1 MERIAVL
8 TSGGDSPGMNAAIR
22 AAVRT
27 GIDRGLSVF
36 GVYRGFDGL
45 IDGCLELLSSA
56 GVSNII
62 QRGGTILHSARSP
75 RFFDP
80 APREQAA
87 RTLADKGIEGLLVVG
102 GDGSFRGANCL
113 HQEHGVQ
120 VVGVPATIDND
131 IWGSDYTIGYDTAV
145 NTALS
150 AIDKIK
156 DTAAAH
162 DRLFLVEVMGRDA
175 GFIALEVGVGSGAEE
190 ILIPE
195 TRTDLEALSGLI
207 EGRREKGRTS
217 SLVVVAEGDEEGN
230 AYQIATKLEALSG
243 LESHVTVLGHVQ
255 RGGAP
260 TSADRVLATK
270 LGWAAVEALIDGAA
284 PCMVG
289 EEDHEVTRHPLA
301 DSWTRKK
308 SLDPLLV
315 SLANPGRL

>member
-1 MERIAVL
+1 MNRIAVL

-22 AAVRT
+22 AVVRM

-45 IDGCLELLSSA
+45 IDGCLEQLSSTM
-56 GVSNII
+56 VSNII

-75 RFFDP
+75 RFFD
-80 APREQAA
+80 ASPREQAA
-87 RTLADKGIEGLLVVG
+87 RTLADRGIEGLVVVG

-131 IWGSDYTIGYDTAV
+131 IWGSDYTIGFDTAV

-195 TRTDLEALSGLI
+195 TRTDLKALSDLI
-207 EGRREKGRTS
+207 RARREKGRTS

-230 AYQIATKLEALSG
+230 AYQIAAKLEQLSG

-260 TSADRVLATK
+260 TAADRVLATK

-289 EEDHEVTRHPLA
+289 EQDHEVTRHPLA
-301 DSWTRKK
+301 DSWTQKK
-308 SLDPLLV
+308 KLDGTFLK
-315 SLANPGRL
+315 